1 MLLEYVTLADLFQS
15 VWVYRLIAHLEL
27 QHTATGNLFMGDP
40 KAIER
45 LAIQGDGLNIDILR
59 AIVMCDD
66 GKALAWIKPW
76 NDLPADTEVEAPIIG
91 LT

>member
-1 MLLEYVTLADLFQS
+1 
-15 VWVYRLIAHLEL
+15 
-27 QHTATGNLFMGDP
+27 MGDP

-66 GKALAWIKPW
+66 GKALAWIKP
-76 NDLPADTEVEAPIIG
+76 
-91 LT
+91 